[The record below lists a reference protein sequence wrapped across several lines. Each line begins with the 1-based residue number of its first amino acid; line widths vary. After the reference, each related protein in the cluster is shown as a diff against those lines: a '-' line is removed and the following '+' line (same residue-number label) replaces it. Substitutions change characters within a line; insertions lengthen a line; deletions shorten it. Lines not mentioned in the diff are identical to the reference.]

1 MKKFLAILLICISS
15 LSVAFAGPK
24 EYALYR
30 TVRDK
35 WYEEPAFWIVIGVIG
50 LCVLIY
56 NIVKDKK

>member
-24 EYALYR
+24 EYLGLQ
-30 TVRDK
+30 VLKNK
-35 WYEEPAFWIVIGVIG
+35 WYEEPTFWVVIGIIG

-56 NIVKDKK
+56 NIVKDK

>member
-1 MKKFLAILLICISS
+1 MKKKIAILLTFISS
-15 LSVAFAGPK
+15 FSFAFAGPK